1 MNTNKKILTA
11 AAVGVAAGSLLGV
24 LFAPAN
30 GKETRKKIHDNSK
43 KLSDGVKNTIEKGKV
58 KLDAL
63 KGKNENTIID
73 RVEPLA

>member
-24 LFAPAN
+24 LFAPAK

-43 KLSDGVKNTIEKGKV
+43 KLSDGVKNTIEKGKE